1 MDARILDDLYQLIES
16 RREEDPDQSWT
27 ARLLSEA
34 PDLPARKLGEEAVE
48 CVIEA
53 MRGDQAALTSEAA
66 DVIYHL
72 LVVMA
77 ATGVKPHEVWE
88 ELERR
93 QQQSGIAE
101 KSSRK

>member
-1 MDARILDDLYQLIES
+1 MDARILDDLYQTIEN
-16 RREEDPDQSWT
+16 RREDDPDQSWT
-27 ARLLSEA
+27 AKLLSEA

-53 MRGDQAALTSEAA
+53 MRGDRSALTSEAA

-77 ATGVKPHEVWE
+77 ATGVKPNEVWA